1 MGDLNNNKHRGK
13 YIVGAYATSPNLFKW
28 EEDSEKQYFNELK
41 KLLSVR
47 GLELPFWGDGLHP
60 YDDKWLLENIEPS
73 WVNVLTCVPGTMKS
87 LENDSNFGLAS
98 KSEKS
103 RRNAV
108 QFYERALAAVR
119 QLNDHLGKEAILAV
133 HITSS
138 PSNSSK
144 NETGS
149 SEKFLDSLLEIAS
162 WDWCGARV
170 VVEHCDAYTEGFIP
184 QKGFLSLKYEIE
196 TIIEANKKTGLN
208 AGITLNWARSV
219 IEKRDVGGAVEHI
232 REVSKAG
239 LLKGMM
245 FSGVT
250 DKHDNI
256 YGQWAD
262 THMPPAKAY
271 DMVFYEEDSLMTSE
285 NIEATLMACDM
296 DILEYI
302 GIKLLAM
309 PENTSIERRIGLN
322 RDAMKLLDRVI
333 SNIHDVNVG
342 VA

>member
-1 MGDLNNNKHRGK
+1 MGELGGNKHKGK
-13 YIVGAYATSPNLFKW
+13 YIVGAYATSPNIFKW
-28 EEDSEKQYFNELK
+28 EEDLEKEYFNELK
-41 KLLSVR
+41 KLSSVR

-60 YDDKWLLENIEPS
+60 FDDKWLLENIEPS

-87 LENDSNFGLAS
+87 LKNDSNFGLAS

-103 RRNAV
+103 RRNAL
-108 QFYERALAAVR
+108 QFYKRALLAVK
-119 QLNDHLGKEAILAV
+119 QLNDHLGKNAILGV
-133 HITSS
+133 HITTA
-138 PSNSSK
+138 PSNSR
-144 NETGS
+144 NNIAGNAEN
-149 SEKFLDSLLEIAS
+149 FLYSLLEIAS

-184 QKGFLSLKYEIE
+184 QKGFLSLKHEIE

-219 IEKRDVGGAVEHI
+219 IEKRNVAGAVEHV

-250 DKHDNI
+250 DKHDNL

-271 DMVFYEEDSLMTSE
+271 DMAFYEEDSLMTAE
-285 NIEATLMACDM
+285 NIEATLMACNM
-296 DILEYI
+296 SMLEYI

-309 PENTSIERRIGLN
+309 PESTSMDRRIGLN
-322 RDAMKLLDRVI
+322 RDIMKLLDRVI
-333 SNIHDVNVG
+333 SNIHEVNVG